1 MVLGT
6 YLRPTQTTH
15 QQAATH
21 PSVRPFILG
30 PVNPISTPPHKQ
42 TTQQTTDYHLKFL
55 WFYSFVAATAVF
67 IGVVHL
73 RVSHRIHRDFKSL
86 SNKSYKKD
94 LIHIN
99 NKVRPSVAQCA
110 DDAIPAQI
118 STPPTTTP
126 TPPMFT
132 KHPKKNR

>member
-1 MVLGT
+1 MLGAFRHAPLLALDELPAS
-6 YLRPTQTTH
+6 YHHPPPPTFCFKH
-15 QQAATH
+15 
-21 PSVRPFILG
+21 
-30 PVNPISTPPHKQ
+30 
-42 TTQQTTDYHLKFL
+42 TQQTTDYDLKFL

-99 NKVRPSVAQCA
+99 NKVPIDR
-110 DDAIPAQI
+110 
-118 STPPTTTP
+118 STHGQHLAET
-126 TPPMFT
+126 
-132 KHPKKNR
+132 RYR